1 LEAVLAVKGIGVN
14 QKVSAELMARV
25 ERATEESREIPVIVT
40 LAPGTDPAVLEPKG
54 IRIRR
59 VMENIP
65 VVAGTVAGADVT
77 ALAELGEVER
87 VEYDG
92 EMYAL

>member
-1 LEAVLAVKGIGVN
+1 MS
-14 QKVSAELMARV
+14 QKVSSEVMARV
-25 ERATEESREIPVIVT
+25 QGATEESREISVIVT
-40 LAPGTDPAVLEPKG
+40 LAPGTDPTVLEPKG
-54 IRIRR
+54 IRIRQ

-65 VVAGTVAGADVT
+65 AVAGTVTGADVT
-77 ALAELGEVER
+77 DLAELKEVER

>member
-1 LEAVLAVKGIGVN
+1 VKGIVVS
-14 QKVSAELMARV
+14 QKVSAEVMARV
-25 ERATEESREIPVIVT
+25 ESGMEEPQEIPVIIT

-65 VVAGTVAGADVT
+65 AVAGTVAAGDVT
-77 ALAELGEVER
+77 DLAELGEVER

>member
-1 LEAVLAVKGIGVN
+1 MERKSAAS
-14 QKVSAELMARV
+14 QKVSPEVMARV
-25 ERATEESREIPVIVT
+25 ESATEESREIPVIVT

-59 VMENIP
+59 VMENTP

-77 ALAELGEVER
+77 GLAELGEVER

>member
-1 LEAVLAVKGIGVN
+1 LESVLALKGIGVSE
-14 QKVSAELMARV
+14 KVSAELMARV
-25 ERATEESREIPVIVT
+25 ERGMGESREIPVIVT

-77 ALAELGEVER
+77 GLAELGEVER